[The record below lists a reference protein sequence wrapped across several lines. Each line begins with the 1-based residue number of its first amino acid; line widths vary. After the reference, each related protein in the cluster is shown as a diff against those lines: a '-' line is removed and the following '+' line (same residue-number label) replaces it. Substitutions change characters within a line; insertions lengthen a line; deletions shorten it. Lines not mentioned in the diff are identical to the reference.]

1 MKEYNGEDI
10 RKAINDR
17 QNKVINSISKSFVQS
32 EDAATTSNN
41 EEKPEPTEE
50 QVEEQKAKDLDNE
63 RRDKE

>member
-17 QNKVINSISKSFVQS
+17 QNKVINSISKSFIQN
-32 EDAATTSNN
+32 EDAAATSNN

-63 RRDKE
+63 RRGKE

>member
-17 QNKVINSISKSFVQS
+17 QNKVINSISKSFVQN
-32 EDAATTSNN
+32 EDAASSNN

-63 RRDKE
+63 RRGKE

>member
-32 EDAATTSNN
+32 EDATATSNN
-41 EEKPEPTEE
+41 EEKQEPTEE

-63 RRDKE
+63 RRGKE